1 MQRLLASW
9 RRISA
14 FDAALCVA
22 CNRASHYRPICASF
36 RTVSRIGDGVFWYA
50 LMAVLPVV
58 YGAAAL
64 PVVAR
69 MLLAGV
75 CGLSI
80 YKWLKTIISRPRPYQ
95 TYPVV
100 TAAAMPLDQF
110 SFPSGHALHAVS
122 FTSIATAQFPEL
134 GAMLVPFTV
143 LVAAS
148 RPILGLHYPSDV
160 LAGAVIGLL
169 LGQAVL
175 AL

>member
-1 MQRLLASW
+1 MHRLLASW

-22 CNRASHYRPICASF
+22 CNRASHYRLISTAF
-36 RTVSRIGDGVFWYA
+36 RAVSRIGDGVFWYA
-50 LMAVLPVV
+50 LMAVLPLI

-69 MLLAGV
+69 MLAAGL
-75 CGLSI
+75 CGLGV
-80 YKWLKTIISRPRPYQ
+80 YKLLKTRISRPRPYQ

-110 SFPSGHALHAVS
+110 SFPSGHTLHAVS
-122 FTSIATAQFPEL
+122 FTWIAVAHFPEL
-134 GAMLVPFTV
+134 APV
-143 LVAAS
+143 LVSVTILIAAS

-160 LAGAVIGLL
+160 LAGGTIGLL